1 MTENKFVSPVYGV
14 RPVPVEKLRANA
26 YNPNVVATK
35 EMELLALSIK
45 EDGFTMP
52 IVCYYIKNEDIYEIV
67 DGFHRYTVL
76 KTNKEIY
83 ERENGMAPVSVID
96 KPLEERIASTIRHN
110 RARGVHTI
118 DGMSKI
124 MVELVRDLHMSDKWV
139 GKNLG
144 MSMDEILKLKQ
155 ETGLAELFS
164 NEEFFPFSPAWE
176 PKQ

>member
-1 MTENKFVSPVYGV
+1 MKENKFISPVYGV

-83 ERENGMAPVSVID
+83 ERENGMAPVSVIN
-96 KPLEERIASTIRHN
+96 KALEERIASTIRHN
-110 RARGVHTI
+110 RARGVHTV

-155 ETGLAELFS
+155 ETGLAELFK
-164 NEEFFPFSPAWE
+164 NKDIFKFSKTWV
-176 PKQ
+176 PK